1 MSLLFGQQPTPFNQS
16 GSGGGGGD
24 MLKSVY
30 DTNDDGIVDEAA
42 TVSSG
47 PGAGTLFDVTLD
59 VNGEAQIAVANA
71 DTKKVYGLS
80 FNSQADFGGTP
91 ERFGEGDTDNINI
104 RSTAGPAHSG
114 RSVTGFYLSLM
125 LILFGAAGF
134 LSPVFGQSA
143 TTTTFIDLK
152 RQAAP
157 ANPTANFDRMWIGS
171 DHQVRFQQPDGTV
184 QFMPYYVSSLSG
196 IPIATS
202 GALTQFAAAPGGG
215 DSAKFLRGD
224 GTWATPASG
233 FVLQTETSFTNNNT
247 PVIYL
252 KSPTPNTT
260 RFLRFNDNSG
270 ASMLSVYSDGA
281 VESASSIYSG
291 SGIFATTGTS
301 ITLRMAG
308 STNVG
313 IFREYGSLSFEGA
326 NPSTSGLPKAWLDFT
341 GTQNNTGITAST
353 EYNAF
358 WYNPPR
364 TYTWNAGGI
373 TNQRFFYMRAPTIAF
388 GGASTV
394 TNAATFTISGAPVAG
409 TNATITNPYALWVAS
424 GTSQFDGNVSL
435 GSSNVLLLGGASS
448 PGTATR
454 LQLGTPTT
462 ANNNVNIYLEPT
474 GTTVTPLAIQA
485 NASQTADLFQVFN
498 SSGTK
503 VFAIAANGTP
513 AASRHGSATADVA
526 FGLEA
531 LNTQTV
537 GSGSCAYG
545 YRALMSQTTGP
556 NTALGYR
563 AGSSLTTGQLNT
575 IIGTSAV
582 ENDLTLG
589 SSVVIGHQ
597 AMNQDNS
604 TYTGTGPVIAI
615 GRGAGSDL
623 TTQNNVAVFGSSTSP
638 INDWYFGES
647 YSTSSPSNVT
657 FQPSVGSGT
666 NIAGASFYLR
676 GGAGTG
682 NATPGNLYLQYASAG
697 SSGATVQSYS
707 TAVTIDS
714 TATDVTGLL
723 VTDRLKGG
731 TSTPSAVVGAGAGT
745 GATVSVSG
753 TDLAGQITITT
764 GTLPSLDSDICTITF
779 SSAMSSAPFTQI
791 APADSD
797 AAQVAGTWYVTS
809 TTTTFTITGLG
820 VWPAGTEIK
829 FNYFNP
835 Q

>member
-16 GSGGGGGD
+16 GGGGGGGD

-30 DTNDDGIVDEAA
+30 DTNDDGIVDTAA
-42 TVSSG
+42 AVSSG

-104 RSTAGPAHSG
+104 RSTAGPAHAG

-125 LILFGAAGF
+125 LMLFGAAGL

-152 RQAAP
+152 RQVAP
-157 ANPTANFDRMWIGS
+157 ANPGANFDRMWIGS

-260 RFLRFNDNSG
+260 RFLQFNDNSG
-270 ASMLSVYSDGA
+270 ASMLSVYFDGA

-301 ITLRMAG
+301 ITLRTAG
-308 STNVG
+308 SINVG
-313 IFREYGSLSFEGA
+313 VFREYGSLSFEGGQ
-326 NPSTSGLPKAWLDFT
+326 PSTSGVPKAWLDFN
-341 GTQNNTGITAST
+341 GVQANTGITAST

-373 TNQRFFYMRAPTIAF
+373 TNQRFFYLRAPTLAF

-394 TNAATFTISGAPVAG
+394 TNAATFTISGAPIAG

-424 GTSQFDGNVSL
+424 GKSQFDGNVSL

-454 LQLGTPTT
+454 FQLGTPTT
-462 ANNNVNIYLEPT
+462 TNNDVNVYLEPT
-474 GTTVTPLAIQA
+474 ATTATAIAIQSQP
-485 NASQTADLFQVFN
+485 SQTADLFQVFA
-498 SSGTK
+498 S
-503 VFAIAANGTP
+503 NGVKIFSVQSTGVP
-513 AASRHGSATADVA
+513 
-526 FGLEA
+526 
-531 LNTQTV
+531 
-537 GSGSCAYG
+537 SGSPTGATTT
-545 YRALMSQTTGP
+545 TTGFGYQALGSTP
-556 NTALGYR
+556 GTSITAVGYR
-563 AGSSLTTGQLNT
+563 AGAAGGGSLYNVLVGDSAGEALTSSSRNV
-575 IIGTSAV
+575 IIGSEAGKLETAI
-582 ENDLTLG
+582 NDSVILG
-589 SSVVIGHQ
+589 YASFQV
-597 AMNQDNS
+597 AAA
-604 TYTGTGPVIAI
+604 TYTGSGGLLVV
-615 GRGAGSDL
+615 GRAAGNDL
-623 TTQNNVAVFGSSTSP
+623 TTQSNVAVFGSSTTP
-638 INDWYFGES
+638 LNNWYFGRG
-647 YSTSSPSNVT
+647 YSATTTSDIT

-666 NIAGASFYLR
+666 NIAGSSFYLK

-682 NATPGNLYLQYASAG
+682 NAAPGKLYLQYASAG
-697 SSGATVQSYS
+697 SSGTTLQSYT

-723 VTDRLKGG
+723 VTDQLKGSG
-731 TSTPSAVVGAGAGT
+731 SVNYVARSGAGT
-745 GATVSVSG
+745 GPTIALTTGSNQVAGEISV
-753 TDLAGQITITT
+753 TT
-764 GTLPSLDSDICTITF
+764 GTSSDLGIFVSVTYGTSYSTTPFVVLTPSNSASANLNYYVASGTGSFTIYLET
-779 SSAMSSAPFTQI
+779 AP
-791 APADSD
+791 SD
-797 AAQVAGTWYVTS
+797 A
-809 TTTTFTITGLG
+809 
-820 VWPAGTEIK
+820 TEYK
-829 FNYFNP
+829 FMYHVV